1 MLHFERTTLIRD
13 HCVKSVQIR
22 SCFWSRNNYAFG
34 HFHTVDN
41 KKKRYM
47 RRVKLFIEESWD
59 SHLKLLI
66 GTSESSCYSSLLTK
80 ALADTDFAFS

>member
-1 MLHFERTTLIRD
+1 MKELLLFVITAWKVSKYGVVSGPEITTHLD
-13 HCVKSVQIR
+13 T
-22 SCFWSRNNYAFG
+22 
-34 HFHTVDN
+34 FHTVDN

>member
-1 MLHFERTTLIRD
+1 
-13 HCVKSVQIR
+13 
-22 SCFWSRNNYAFG
+22 
-34 HFHTVDN
+34 
-41 KKKRYM
+41 M